1 MNIEKIMTAYPAMTD
16 IHVTEGETVSIR
28 VYGGLKK
35 LKETADNDF
44 FASLFHDFLGAEKEE
59 EWERRGSCDG
69 GGTIGS
75 CRLRIHL
82 YHSFGRKAAALRILP
97 SLADLSPDP
106 DREWIEKTAALEH
119 GLVLVTGPSGSG
131 KSTTLAR
138 ILSTINS
145 RRPCH
150 MVTLEDPVEYVI
162 PSDKALVHQREVGAD
177 VPDFAS
183 GVRDALREDP
193 DVIALGE
200 MRDSETISAALTAA
214 ETGHLVLGTLHTTR
228 AADSIGRIIH
238 AFPADRQEEIR
249 SLLSATLRS
258 VSSQRLYRTGKDT
271 FLLREI
277 LTNIPATAHLIR
289 EGKEAQI
296 PSYMEM
302 GLHQMRT
309 MKQAAYGLK
318 GLSERERDKM
328 MRILEI

>member
-1 MNIEKIMTAYPAMTD
+1 MDIEKLMTAYPSMTD
-16 IHVTEGETVSIR
+16 IHVTEGAPISIR
-28 VYGGLKK
+28 LYGSLKK
-35 LKETADNDF
+35 LKETADAAF
-44 FASLFHDFLGAEKEE
+44 FASLFQDFLGEEKEK
-59 EWERRGSCDG
+59 EWEQRGSCDG
-69 GGTIGS
+69 SASLGS
-75 CRLRIHL
+75 CRIRIHV
-82 YHSFGRKAAALRILP
+82 YRSFGQKAASLRILP
-97 SLADLSPDP
+97 SLTSLAPDP
-106 DREWIEKTAALEH
+106 DKDWMEKTASLDH

-138 ILSTINS
+138 LLTLINT
-145 RRPCH
+145 RRACH
-150 MVTLEDPVEYVI
+150 LVTLEDPVEYVI
-162 PSDKALVHQREVGAD
+162 PSDKALVHQREVGTD
-177 VPDFAS
+177 VIDFAS

-200 MRDSETISAALTAA
+200 MRDSETIAAALTAA
-214 ETGHLVLGTLHTTR
+214 ETGHLVIGTLHTTR

-249 SLLSATLRS
+249 SLLATNLRS
-258 VSSQRLYRTGKDT
+258 AVSQRLYRSGRDT
-271 FLLREI
+271 WLLREI

-318 GLSERERDKM
+318 GISEREREKM
-328 MRILEI
+328 MKALEL

>member
-1 MNIEKIMTAYPAMTD
+1 M
-16 IHVTEGETVSIR
+16 
-28 VYGGLKK
+28 
-35 LKETADNDF
+35 
-44 FASLFHDFLGAEKEE
+44 
-59 EWERRGSCDG
+59 
-69 GGTIGS
+69 
-75 CRLRIHL
+75 
-82 YHSFGRKAAALRILP
+82 
-97 SLADLSPDP
+97 
-106 DREWIEKTAALEH
+106 
-119 GLVLVTGPSGSG
+119 
-131 KSTTLAR
+131 
-138 ILSTINS
+138 
-145 RRPCH
+145 
-150 MVTLEDPVEYVI
+150 
-162 PSDKALVHQREVGAD
+162 
-177 VPDFAS
+177 
-183 GVRDALREDP
+183 
-193 DVIALGE
+193 
-200 MRDSETISAALTAA
+200 
-214 ETGHLVLGTLHTTR
+214 LGTLHTTR